1 MRPRIYKKAP
11 LVSFGLG
18 ADQNNSRAKLSKLD
32 SDALKFIYLK
42 VGAGFL
48 LLYNLIPQ
56 TKVTSMR
63 SGLAGQF
70 LSSGNLLVGI
80 TA

>member
-1 MRPRIYKKAP
+1 MEIQNALFVR
-11 LVSFGLG
+11 FWLG
-18 ADQNNSRAKLSKLD
+18 AVQNNPRVTISKLD
-32 SDALKFIYLK
+32 LDALKFIYLK
-42 VGAGFL
+42 VAAGFL